1 MEGKTLMA
9 TLSTGVRAPGFT
21 LSTVQGK
28 PVTLDEA
35 LQKGPVVL
43 AFFKVSCPVCQ
54 YAFPFLER
62 MYRANQGA
70 NVTVLGI
77 SQDNQRDTK
86 EFMRE
91 YGVTFSVALDDPKK
105 YAVSNAYGLTNVPTL
120 FYIAPDGGIE
130 VSSVG
135 WSKGDVEAINRKL
148 AEHSQQASAPLWRK
162 GEEIQDFRGG

>member
-1 MEGKTLMA
+1 MA

-62 MYRANQGA
+62 VYRANQGA

-86 EFMRE
+86 EFLRE
-91 YGVTFSVALDDPKK
+91 YGVTFPVALDDAKK
-105 YAVSNAYGLTNVPTL
+105 YAVSNAYGLTNVPTM

-135 WSKGDVEAINRKL
+135 WSKADVEAINQKL
-148 AEHSQQASAPLWRK
+148 AEHRQQAPAPLWRK

>member
-1 MEGKTLMA
+1 MG
-9 TLSTGVRAPGFT
+9 TLSAGVRAPGFT

-62 MYRANQGA
+62 VYRANQGA

-77 SQDNQRDTK
+77 SQDNQGDTK

-91 YGVTFSVALDDPKK
+91 YGVTFPVALDDPKK
-105 YAVSNAYGLTNVPTL
+105 YPVSNAYGLTNVPTL

-135 WSKGDVEAINRKL
+135 WSKVDVEAINQKL
-148 AEHSQQASAPLWRK
+148 AEHRQQAPAPLWRK
-162 GEEIQDFRGG
+162 DEEIQDFRGG